1 MTHRVGPRSR
11 GRRRIRGGRLRR
23 TVPVTVVC
31 VVALTVAWSW
41 FAVKE
46 IYFPRTDPLPGDV
59 DVIVQLGGIPPGDYQ
74 AARDL
79 AQQRGVPDLVLS
91 NPVGQV
97 IEDRYCGGL
106 PGVRVHCFA
115 PDPST
120 TRGEARAFASL
131 AEQNNWRSAYVLAT
145 GREHVE
151 RVRFYFSRC
160 WDGELAVNR
169 PASGRSVR
177 THLGQSWYQTA
188 GWVKAVRAAS
198 C

>member
-23 TVPVTVVC
+23 TVLVTVVF
-31 VVALTVAWSW
+31 VLALTVGWSW

-46 IYFPRTDPLPGDV
+46 IYFPRMDPVPEDV
-59 DVIVQLGGIPPGDYQ
+59 DVIVQLGGVPPGDYQ

-79 AQQRGVPDLVLS
+79 ARQLGVPDLVLS

-97 IEDRYCGGL
+97 IEDRYCGEL

-120 TRGEARAFASL
+120 TRGEARGFAAL
-131 AEQNNWRSAYVLAT
+131 ADANGWRSAYVT
-145 GREHVE
+145 GTSREHVG
-151 RVRFYFSRC
+151 RVRLYFSRC

-169 PASGRSVR
+169 PASPRSVGEHVR
-177 THLGQSWYQTA
+177 QGVYQTA
-188 GWVKAVRAAS
+188 GWVKALAARS